1 MHCEK
6 CDFPGD
12 PLARR
17 LPPGARRPQNSR
29 GWLEAYIVNFHL
41 LQAPLNTESV
51 LKIANLAN
59 THVNFVSQR
68 YSQLLDIKYVADL
81 DAAAHQKFIVDA
93 KTVPSLPG
101 GGEDQPARV
110 HADETDHSGIR
121 AAERIGLLCAC
132 RAADAKKRKI
142 AGRRRRVMVV
152 PPGESPTDYCAAY
165 WRSAMARWQAAGGR
179 TGAATR

>member
-1 MHCEK
+1 
-6 CDFPGD
+6 
-12 PLARR
+12 
-17 LPPGARRPQNSR
+17 
-29 GWLEAYIVNFHL
+29 
-41 LQAPLNTESV
+41 

-68 YSQLLDIKYVADL
+68 YSQLLDIKYAADL

-101 GGEDQPARV
+101 GREERINQRGFTW
-110 HADETDHSGIR
+110 ADETDHSGIR